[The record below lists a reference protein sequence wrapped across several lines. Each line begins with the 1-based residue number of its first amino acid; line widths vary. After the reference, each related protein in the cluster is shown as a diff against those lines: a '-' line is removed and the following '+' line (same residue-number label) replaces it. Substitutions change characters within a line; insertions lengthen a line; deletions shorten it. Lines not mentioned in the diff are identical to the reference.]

1 MANYEDAFDTL
12 HNYIEA
18 IFNDMNPNDHKYARS
33 TVARILTMARLLEEE
48 IEKETPPSNI
58 DLNL

>member
-1 MANYEDAFDTL
+1 MVTYEDAFDTL

-18 IFNDMNPNDHKYARS
+18 LYNDMNPNDHKYARS
-33 TVARILTMARLLEEE
+33 TVAQILTMARRLEDK
-48 IEKETPPSNI
+48 ITPETPPSNI